1 MAQPLQREFGGTTN
15 SRTLQY
21 CVLLSYTAA
30 AWLSQNNRKS
40 LDIRGTGQPLPE
52 RRSSAP
58 VKQSQPPTAGW
69 NDNGKS
75 INNTIYTRESPK
87 LLGAISCPRLLDT
100 LVLRAKVQEDLRF
113 ENKQNQSS
121 QIFNKHGI
129 TYANH
134 PVLLPDGSTS
144 EIADGSDFLHVVRQD
159 CTILRPAMTAYW
171 TILLQ
176 EDARFKYYQRE
187 LSGAN
192 NGQNRVRCAWFEED
206 RIDTSEKLGIPTV
219 RRGSRNVSH
228 TGLDYPGGNISL

>member
-1 MAQPLQREFGGTTN
+1 MCN
-15 SRTLQY
+15 
-21 CVLLSYTAA
+21 
-30 AWLSQNNRKS
+30 
-40 LDIRGTGQPLPE
+40 
-52 RRSSAP
+52 
-58 VKQSQPPTAGW
+58 
-69 NDNGKS
+69 
-75 INNTIYTRESPK
+75 
-87 LLGAISCPRLLDT
+87 LLGRRAFCTT
-100 LVLRAKVQEDLRF
+100 LRIPATVRNLNPIRMPCRDPWRGGEDP
-113 ENKQNQSS
+113 S
-121 QIFNKHGI
+121 Q
-129 TYANH
+129 TASANH

-219 RRGSRNVSH
+219 RRDVLTAMDS
-228 TGLDYPGGNISL
+228 GLSNPIILGRADDAKFCGFQLNQAMTSSSLEELEISMLGLR

>member
-1 MAQPLQREFGGTTN
+1 ME
-15 SRTLQY
+15 
-21 CVLLSYTAA
+21 
-30 AWLSQNNRKS
+30 
-40 LDIRGTGQPLPE
+40 
-52 RRSSAP
+52 
-58 VKQSQPPTAGW
+58 
-69 NDNGKS
+69 
-75 INNTIYTRESPK
+75 
-87 LLGAISCPRLLDT
+87 
-100 LVLRAKVQEDLRF
+100 
-113 ENKQNQSS
+113 NQS
-121 QIFNKHGI
+121 I
-129 TYANH
+129 TQSTRVKAANH

-192 NGQNRVRCAWFEED
+192 NGQNRVRCAWVEED

-228 TGLDYPGGNISL
+228 TGLDCPGGNISL